1 MANTQT
7 WYTGGDPEQGFQGC
21 LADGLNQSLVS
32 SIAQTNASKLDTT
45 YSTDF
50 QLRAVIPNRTRS
62 LADQKSSREYDKPI
76 RSRGNYSRLA
86 PIVEFRARP
95 IGACC
100 MTIHRPCSGQF
111 AT

>member
-7 WYTGGDPEQGFQGC
+7 WYTGGDPEQGFQLC
-21 LADGLNQSLVS
+21 LADELNQSLVS

-62 LADQKSSREYDKPI
+62 LANIK
-76 RSRGNYSRLA
+76 
-86 PIVEFRARP
+86 RAES
-95 IGACC
+95 
-100 MTIHRPCSGQF
+100 MMNQSDLE
-111 AT
+111 ATTVG